1 MSSIKLH
8 QVVRLREALR
18 KWRNMAH
25 KSKSFS
31 RASSGSGLFR
41 HGVVASSPRVPVGH
55 LAVYV
60 GPERERF
67 VIKTSLLSHP
77 LFKALL
83 RKAEEEVGF
92 HYQGGLIIPCE
103 VSAFE
108 RLLHLMQGKHVIH
121 NMPILMMR
129 MFHPDEHFDLSEDA
143 NGSRPHGFQGLLQEL
158 LRLHIKEISSH
169 LSSRCLPDSRLPL
182 TEGCGLQQPICG

>member
-18 KWRNMAH
+18 KWRKLAH
-25 KSKSFS
+25 KPKSLS
-31 RASSGSGLFR
+31 RASSSSGLLR
-41 HGVVASSPRVPVGH
+41 HGTAASSPRILGGH

-60 GPERERF
+60 WPEREQF

-83 RKAEEEVGF
+83 RKTEEEVEF
-92 HYQGGLIIPCE
+92 HYQGGLVIPCE

-108 RLLHLMQGKHVIH
+108 RLLHLMQGKHVMH

-129 MFHPDEHFDLSEDA
+129 MFHLDEHFDLSEDA

-158 LRLHIKEISSH
+158 LRLHIKEISSYLPSH
-169 LSSRCLPDSRLPL
+169 CLPDSRLPI
-182 TEGCGLQQPICG
+182 TEGCRLRQPICG